1 MINSTDI
8 SFQNDWNYEES
19 VAKIEKIVAKIES
32 GKLELA
38 EVFEEFSAAVQ
49 YLRQC
54 ETFLQQRRQ
63 QVDLLIETLVDEPES
78 F

>member
-8 SFQNDWNYEES
+8 SFQNDWNYEEN
-19 VAKIEKIVAKIES
+19 VAKIEKIVAQIES

-63 QVDLLIETLVDEPES
+63 QVDLLIEPLVDEPES

>member
-8 SFQNDWNYEES
+8 SFQNDWNYEDN
-19 VAKIEKIVAKIES
+19 VAKIEKIVAEIES

-78 F
+78 C

>member
-8 SFQNDWNYEES
+8 SFQNDWNYEEN
-19 VAKIEKIVAKIES
+19 VAKIEKIVAEIES

>member
-1 MINSTDI
+1 MINSPDI
-8 SFQNDWNYEES
+8 SFQNDWNYEDN
-19 VAKIEKIVAKIES
+19 VAKIEKLVAQIES

-38 EVFEEFSAAVQ
+38 EVFEEFAAAVQ

>member
-8 SFQNDWNYEES
+8 SFQNDWNYEEN
-19 VAKIEKIVAKIES
+19 VAKIEKIVAQIES

>member
-8 SFQNDWNYEES
+8 SFQNDWNYEDN
-19 VAKIEKIVAKIES
+19 VAKIENIVAEIES

-38 EVFEEFSAAVQ
+38 EVFEEFAAAVQ
-49 YLRQC
+49 HLRQC